1 MPGAED
7 RKKRIVIFGGTGF
20 IGKHLINELSGDYNI
35 IVVSRSRRELAGV
48 QTVRLRKNDYRA
60 LLPYFED
67 VYGVINLAGEN
78 VGRRW
83 SKELKVK
90 IRDSRIDI
98 DTAIVQLFNACTNK
112 PKFIFQGSNIGVYGL
127 SRTQQII
134 TEKDQKGKHGFL
146 TRVANEHEKMFHQ
159 LEKHTRVVY
168 LRTGIVLGT
177 DGGALPKMAM
187 PFKLF
192 LGGKLGNGK
201 QWNSWIHIRDE
212 VRAIRFLIEAEDAR
226 GPYNLC
232 APQPVQQKVLAK
244 TLGKIM
250 NKPSFMTAP
259 AFVLRLVL
267 GEMADE
273 MLLNGLNIIPQR
285 LQHAGFIF
293 EFESL
298 EKALNDLI
306 RPDRK

>member
-1 MPGAED
+1 MPGSED
-7 RKKRIVIFGGTGF
+7 MKRKIIIFGGTGF
-20 IGKHLINELSGDYNI
+20 IGKHLISELSRDYEI

-48 QTVRLRKNDYRA
+48 QTVRLRKNDYRT

-78 VGRRW
+78 VGRPW
-83 SKELKVK
+83 SKELKSR
-90 IRDSRIDI
+90 IRDSRIDT
-98 DTAIVQLFNACTNK
+98 DTSIIQLFHACTNK
-112 PKFIFQGSNIGVYGL
+112 PKFIFQGSSIGVYGQ
-127 SRTQQII
+127 SRTNQII
-134 TEKDQKGKHGFL
+134 TENDQTGRHGFL

-159 LEKHTRVVY
+159 LEKLTRVVY
-168 LRTGIVLGT
+168 LRTGIVLGA

-201 QWNSWIHIRDE
+201 QWNSWIHIKDE

-226 GPYNLC
+226 GPYNLT

-259 AFVLRLVL
+259 AFMLRLAL

-273 MLLNGLNIIPQR
+273 MLLGGLNIIPQR
-285 LQHAGFIF
+285 LQQAGFVF
-293 EFESL
+293 QFESL
-298 EKALNDLI
+298 EKALGDLI
-306 RPDRK
+306 KPDRR